1 MAEIKNLK
9 KAANR
14 ILKAVQ
20 DKERI
25 IIYGDSD
32 PDGVA
37 AVIILE
43 EALKELGCVPKAI
56 YFPDREKEGYGMN
69 ETALDY
75 LKKHAP
81 ALFITLDCGIGNVKE
96 VEIAKKMG
104 FEVIII
110 DHHKILPEI
119 PKASIICDPKQEGD
133 KYPFKELST
142 GGIVY
147 RLIKL
152 LFASVDQ
159 EYKPEQY
166 LELVAISTLAD
177 MMILEQD
184 NEKFVTE
191 GLLAL
196 NFTKRQGLIALIDI
210 TDFKNW
216 DIGEVRKKIISPLNA
231 GKTKKHFNEAY
242 LLLIEKDLKKARS
255 KAKKLIEKAEKRKQD
270 IYAITEELNDR
281 VIHNEQEI
289 IFEGSKDWPLYLLG
303 PSASRISQRFE
314 KPVFLFTKGKK
325 ESPGAVRMPKGLDAV
340 KAMISCKELLKTYG
354 GHPLAAGFRVK
365 NENLEEFKKCLIKYF
380 RQTKR

>member
-1 MAEIKNLK
+1 MAAKIKNLK
-9 KAANR
+9 KVANR

-20 DKERI
+20 DKERV

-32 PDGVA
+32 PDGVT

-43 EALKELGCVPKAI
+43 EALKELGLSAKAI
-56 YFPDREKEGYGMN
+56 YFPDRESEGYGMN
-69 ETALDY
+69 ETALNY
-75 LKKHAP
+75 LKKYAP

-110 DHHKILPEI
+110 DHHKMLPEI
-119 PKASIICDPKQEGD
+119 PKASILCDPKQEGD

-142 GGIVY
+142 AGIIY
-147 RLIKL
+147 WLIKL
-152 LFASVDQ
+152 LFASVGQ
-159 EYKPEQY
+159 KYKPEQY

-177 MMILEQD
+177 MMVVEQD
-184 NEKFVTE
+184 NEKFVRE

-196 NFTKRQGLIALIDI
+196 NFTKRQGLIALMDI

-216 DIGEVRKKIISPLNA
+216 DVEEVRKKIISPLNA
-231 GKTKKHFNEAY
+231 GQTKKHFNEAY
-242 LLLIEKDLKKARS
+242 LLLIEKDFKKART
-255 KAKKLIEKAEKRKQD
+255 KAKKLIQKADKRRED
-270 IYAITEELNDR
+270 IYAITGEVKDR
-281 VIHNEQEI
+281 VVDNDQEI
-289 IFEGSKDWPLYLLG
+289 IFEGSKNWPLYLLG
-303 PSASRISQRFE
+303 PSASRACQRFE
-314 KPVFLFTKGKK
+314 KPVFLFTRGEK

-365 NENLEEFKKCLIKYF
+365 NENIEKFKECLIKYF
-380 RQTKR
+380 KG